1 MDEKMMQELKNIES
15 ANNVSTETESEQEA
29 VVVEESGEDTP
40 ETVADSTVEVSEDSK
55 ETPEEPLNE
64 GGVDVED
71 EPTIGE
77 LFDGESATNQ
87 VVDKKT
93 GETVDKATF
102 LEIKK
107 ELTEMKNKLGL
118 KKNDR
123 FEIEAIQDI
132 VEDYDVDEQFVS
144 RLAAAIQTSTRKEI
158 EQKYEKKIND
168 LHSTSVESKKQQLF
182 DQVYEKTLK
191 LYPEYAGIANKKII
205 KTLALDSSNK
215 GKKVSSILKETYG
228 KLSQVKP
235 KTVTSKKSATEKA
248 TPAAKPSGPID
259 WNDPDV
265 QSRIA
270 TDKKLQDGF
279 AKHLQENMSI

>member
-1 MDEKMMQELKNIES
+1 MDDKMMQELKNIEA
-15 ANNVSTETESEQEA
+15 ANNVSTETDT

-40 ETVADSTVEVSEDSK
+40 ETVADSTVEVSEDSQ
-55 ETPEEPLNE
+55 EVSEEPSETE
-64 GGVDVED
+64 GGTDVED

-77 LFDGESATNQ
+77 LFDGDATTNQ

-93 GETVDKATF
+93 GDTVDKATF

-107 ELTEMKNKLGL
+107 ELTDMKNKLGL

-123 FEIEAIQDI
+123 FEIEDINSI

-168 LHSTSVESKKQQLF
+168 LHSTSVESKKQQMF

-191 LYPEYAGIANKKII
+191 LYPQYEGIANKKII
-205 KTLALDSSNK
+205 KTLALNSSNK
-215 GKKVSSILKETYG
+215 DKKVSAILKETYG
-228 KLSQVKP
+228 QLAKAKP
-235 KTVTSKKSATEKA
+235 KTVTPKKSATEKA
-248 TPAAKPSGPID
+248 TPAAKPTGPID

-265 QSRIA
+265 QSRIGK
-270 TDKKLQDGF
+270 DKKLQEGY
-279 AKHLQENMSI
+279 AKYLNENMSI